1 MESDKNPFPKFELG
15 LLPRT
20 CRVFHFIFDHL
31 QNAGMSDHNS
41 GGGPALDRA
50 LYDGHEQLEL
60 DYGTLPE

>member
-15 LLPRT
+15 ILPRT

-31 QNAGMSDHNS
+31 QSAGLSDHNS

-50 LYDGHEQLEL
+50 LYDGHEQLKL